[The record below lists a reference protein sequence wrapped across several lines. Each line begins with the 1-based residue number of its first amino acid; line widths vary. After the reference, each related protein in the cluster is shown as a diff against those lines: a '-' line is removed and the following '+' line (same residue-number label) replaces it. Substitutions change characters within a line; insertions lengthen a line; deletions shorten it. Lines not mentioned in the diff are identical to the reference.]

1 MKPPPR
7 QPSLTEFGPQVA
19 ANKGGGAFPAPFIA
33 SCAGRRKAFI
43 LRFGTHGT
51 QFMDTFE
58 LNKIG
63 GAALGTLLVILVVG
77 MLSEFLLEAEA
88 PHENA
93 FGEIAVAAVTTG
105 EPEEVMVLPLATRLA
120 AGNADAGVRVSK
132 KCISCHTFETGGANK
147 IGPNLWGI
155 LGSAR
160 ARNGDFSYSAALAD
174 LGGDWGYAELDAFL
188 ENPKGAVPG
197 TKMGFAGV
205 RDPGDRANMIL
216 FLRQNSETVLP
227 LPAN

>member
-1 MKPPPR
+1 
-7 QPSLTEFGPQVA
+7 
-19 ANKGGGAFPAPFIA
+19 
-33 SCAGRRKAFI
+33 
-43 LRFGTHGT
+43 
-51 QFMDTFE
+51 MDSFE

-63 GAALGTLLVILVVG
+63 GAALGTVLVIFVVG
-77 MLSEFLLEAEA
+77 MLSEFLLEAEV

-93 FGEIAVAAVTTG
+93 FGEIAVAAVATG
-105 EPEEVMVLPLATRLA
+105 EPEEVIVLPLAARLA

-132 KCISCHTFETGGANK
+132 KCISCHTFDSDGANK

-160 ARNGDFSYSAALAD
+160 ARNGDFSYSAAMAG

-227 LPAN
+227 LPAD